1 MVQDSSNKLS
11 RREREIME
19 IIYRRGQATA
29 AEVFADL
36 GQNPTYSAVR
46 SFLRILEEK
55 GYLLHS
61 KLGKQYLYHPVTSR
75 ENAMKTS
82 VQDLLATF
90 FNNSTEQA
98 IAALLDFDRAKLTD
112 ADLDRME
119 ALIEKARKEGR

>member
-1 MVQDSSNKLS
+1 MVQEYFNKLS

-61 KLGKQYLYHPVTSR
+61 KLGKQYLYHPATPR
-75 ENAMKTS
+75 ENAMRTA
-82 VQDLLATF
+82 VQDLLTTF

-98 IAALLDFDRAKLTD
+98 MAALLDFERDKLTG
-112 ADLDRME
+112 ADLDRMK